1 MFKISKYVDSDKEN
15 VEIYPLE
22 IEIND
27 KKSKTLAVEVNGTL
41 GDDDYTFRFIFSDI
55 EKIFNIE
62 VNDEVCLDESY
73 LFEGETMFTYNG
85 VTDLDTTCDI
95 DLFRI
100 DNDNYEFNISFN
112 ASEYNGIIS
121 FERDL
126 KKYL

>member
-1 MFKISKYVDSDKEN
+1 MFKISKYVDSEKEN

-27 KKSKTLAVEVNGTL
+27 KKSKTLAVEINGCL

-121 FERDL
+121 FECDL

>member
-1 MFKISKYVDSDKEN
+1 MFKISKYVNSDNEN

-41 GDDDYTFRFIFSDI
+41 GDDDYTFRLIFSDI

-121 FERDL
+121 FECDL

>member
-1 MFKISKYVDSDKEN
+1 MFKISKYVDSDKESIE
-15 VEIYPLE
+15 VYPLE

-27 KKSKTLAVEVNGTL
+27 VKSKTLSVEVNGCL
-41 GDDDYTFRFIFSDI
+41 GDDEYTFRFIFSDI
-55 EKIFNIE
+55 EKIFNMKI
-62 VNDEVCLDESY
+62 NDEMCLDESY

-100 DNDNYEFNISFN
+100 DDNNYEFNISFN
-112 ASEYNGIIS
+112 TIDFNGIIN
-121 FERDL
+121 FECNL

>member
-15 VEIYPLE
+15 IEIYPLE

-27 KKSKTLAVEVNGTL
+27 KKSKTLVFEINGCL
-41 GDDDYTFRFIFSDI
+41 GDDEYTFRFIFSDI

-85 VTDLDTTCDI
+85 VTDLDTMCDI

-121 FERDL
+121 FECDL

>member
-1 MFKISKYVDSDKEN
+1 MFKISKYIDSDKEN
-15 VEIYPLE
+15 IEVYPLE

-27 KKSKTLAVEVNGTL
+27 KKSKTLAIEVNGVIK
-41 GDDDYTFRFIFSDI
+41 DDDYTFRFIFSDM

-62 VNDEVCLDESY
+62 INDEVCLDESY

-85 VTDLDTTCDI
+85 LTYLDTTCDI

-112 ASEYNGIIS
+112 TIDFNGIIN
-121 FERDL
+121 FECNL

>member
-1 MFKISKYVDSDKEN
+1 MLKISKYVDSDKERIE
-15 VEIYPLE
+15 VYPLE

-27 KKSKTLAVEVNGTL
+27 VKSKTLSVEVNGCL
-41 GDDDYTFRFIFSDI
+41 GDDEYTFRFIFSDI
-55 EKIFNIE
+55 EKIFNMKI
-62 VNDEVCLDESY
+62 NDEVCLDESY

-100 DNDNYEFNISFN
+100 DDNNYEFNISFN
-112 ASEYNGIIS
+112 TIDFNGIIN
-121 FERDL
+121 FECDL

>member
-22 IEIND
+22 IKIND

-41 GDDDYTFRFIFSDI
+41 GNDDYTFRFIFNDI

-121 FERDL
+121 FECNL

>member
-15 VEIYPLE
+15 IEIYPLE
-22 IEIND
+22 IEINN
-27 KKSKTLAVEVNGTL
+27 KKSKTLAIEVNGCL
-41 GDDDYTFRFIFSDI
+41 GDDKYTFRFIFSDI
-55 EKIFNIE
+55 EKMFNIK

-85 VTDLDTTCDI
+85 VTDLDTMCDV

-121 FERDL
+121 FECDL

>member
-1 MFKISKYVDSDKEN
+1 MFKISKYVDSDKESIE
-15 VEIYPLE
+15 VYPLE

-27 KKSKTLAVEVNGTL
+27 VKSKTLSVEVNGCL
-41 GDDDYTFRFIFSDI
+41 GEDEYTFRFIFSDI
-55 EKIFNIE
+55 EKIFNMKI
-62 VNDEVCLDESY
+62 NDEVCLDESY

-100 DNDNYEFNISFN
+100 DDNNYEFNISFN
-112 ASEYNGIIS
+112 TIDFNGIIN
-121 FERDL
+121 FECDL

>member
-1 MFKISKYVDSDKEN
+1 MFKISKYVESDKESIE
-15 VEIYPLE
+15 VYPLE

-27 KKSKTLAVEVNGTL
+27 KKSKTLAFEVNGCL
-41 GDDDYTFRFIFSDI
+41 GEDDYTFRFIFSDI

-62 VNDEVCLDESY
+62 VQDEVCLDDSY

-85 VTDLDTTCDI
+85 VTDLDTMCDI

-100 DNDNYEFNISFN
+100 DDNNYEFNISFN
-112 ASEYNGIIS
+112 TKDFNGIIS
-121 FERDL
+121 FECDL

>member
-27 KKSKTLAVEVNGTL
+27 KKSKTLAVEVNGCL
-41 GDDDYTFRFIFSDI
+41 GDDDYTFRFIFNDI

-62 VNDEVCLDESY
+62 VNDEVCLNESY

-121 FERDL
+121 FEHDL

>member
-27 KKSKTLAVEVNGTL
+27 KKSKILAVEVNGTL

>member
-27 KKSKTLAVEVNGTL
+27 KKSKTLAVEVNGCL

-62 VNDEVCLDESY
+62 VNDELCLDESY

-121 FERDL
+121 FECDL

>member
-1 MFKISKYVDSDKEN
+1 MFKISKYVDSDKESID
-15 VEIYPLE
+15 VFPIELE
-22 IEIND
+22 ING
-27 KKSKTLAVEVNGTL
+27 KSSKTLGMEINGYL
-41 GDDDYTFRFIFSDI
+41 EDDDYTFRFIFSDI
-55 EKIFNIE
+55 EKVFNINVDE
-62 VNDEVCLDESY
+62 EVCLDESY
-73 LFEGETMFTYNG
+73 LLEGETMFTYNG

-121 FERDL
+121 FECDL

>member
-27 KKSKTLAVEVNGTL
+27 KKSKTLAVEVNGCL
-41 GDDDYTFRFIFSDI
+41 GDDDYTFRFIFNDI

-62 VNDEVCLDESY
+62 VNDEVCLNESY

-112 ASEYNGIIS
+112 AREYNGIIS
-121 FERDL
+121 FEHDL

>member
-1 MFKISKYVDSDKEN
+1 MFKISKYVDSDKESIE
-15 VEIYPLE
+15 VYPLE

-27 KKSKTLAVEVNGTL
+27 VKSKTLSVEVNGCL
-41 GDDDYTFRFIFSDI
+41 GDDEYTFRFIFSDI
-55 EKIFNIE
+55 EKIFNMKI
-62 VNDEVCLDESY
+62 NDEVCLDESY

-100 DNDNYEFNISFN
+100 DDNNYEFNISFN
-112 ASEYNGIIS
+112 TIDFNGIIN
-121 FERDL
+121 FECDL